1 SPSTGAFVKG
11 MVTVNYVV
19 SGDYIKNVT
28 LMLDNKTINSTFNSQ
43 NFADGSHV
51 LKLLVTNEAGTTNTT
66 SEYIYVL
73 NTPPSVSITSPS
85 SNAKLNGTVTIS
97 FSVSGDHVNSVWL
110 YIDSMGFNVTGMTS
124 YTFNTT
130 GLPDGNHTIKVVASN
145 FAGSSS
151 STVTITTNNQAL
163 ASAKEQNLIGNMV
176 AQAYYI
182 GLPIGLVVGL
192 LIGVAIGYVLK
203 GRKKGGVKPW
213 QEPPKESTEE
223 KKE

>member
-1 SPSTGAFVKG
+1 
-11 MVTVNYVV
+11 
-19 SGDYIKNVT
+19 
-28 LMLDNKTINSTFNSQ
+28 
-43 NFADGSHV
+43 
-51 LKLLVTNEAGTTNTT
+51 
-66 SEYIYVL
+66 
-73 NTPPSVSITSPS
+73 
-85 SNAKLNGTVTIS
+85 TIS

-176 AQAYYI
+176 AQAYTI